1 MHRGVRFTLA
11 DGSTEDYTLV
21 SMSANDATDETY
33 FELGEPWRDVG
44 TANNIV
50 KSNWLYVWRF
60 ASDTLV
66 IEWVTDEVARIQ
78 MNIQSLPVED
88 AE

>member
-1 MHRGVRFTLA
+1 
-11 DGSTEDYTLV
+11 
-21 SMSANDATDETY
+21 
-33 FELGEPWRDVG
+33 
-44 TANNIV
+44 
-50 KSNWLYVWRF
+50 LYVWRF